1 MERRKRKH
9 KRHQRGKGA
18 GLYHERHMNHREGN
32 KKSFRGILQRS
43 DIFQR
48 LKRLEEDILKYI
60 YEHDDKKVEDE
71 KLKKTFQNIN
81 GDIDQIVNK
90 LISEE
95 FIIKND
101 NYYSLTRAG
110 EEIAELIFRIH
121 NEIEEYIKGK
131 ALSWNAHQMA
141 HILEHK
147 LTEEQIEKMIK
158 ISKFKERGVS
168 LTDFKLLSGTIVD
181 VTLNNCSIWTKLVSV
196 GIFPGQKI
204 YILNRTTS
212 NYLIEVKNSKFAIDR
227 NLADGIFLIP

>member
-18 GLYHERHMNHREGN
+18 DLYHERHMSHREGR
-32 KKSFRGILQRS
+32 KKSIRGIIQRL
-43 DIFQR
+43 DVFQR

-60 YEHDDKKVEDE
+60 YEHNDKNVEEE
-71 KLKKTFQNIN
+71 KLKKIFQGIN
-81 GDIDQIVNK
+81 SDIDQIVNK

-121 NEIEEYIKGK
+121 NEIEEYIKEK
-131 ALSWNAHQMA
+131 ALSCNAHQMA

-158 ISKFKERGVS
+158 ISKFQERGVS
-168 LTDFKLLSGTIVD
+168 LTDFTLPSGTIVD
-181 VTLNNCSIWTKLVSV
+181 VALNNCSIWTKLVSV

-204 YILNRTTS
+204 CILNRTTS
-212 NYLIEVKNSKFAIDR
+212 NYLIEVKKSKFAIDR